1 MNILAIILAVCLVGC
16 TVPLDTPTLP
26 VEVEG
31 KVDVPVVESIDYKE
45 VGFNE
50 FDSSLISFID
60 EKKVNENYM
69 ISPLSFKYAL
79 GLAVLGANGETK
91 DELYKAVGFTDF
103 VEFNALN
110 DRMNKVEKNFNE
122 YNESLKEYKWLSD
135 EEKEDMKIT
144 FSIANSVWDVVGE
157 MKDSY
162 VSEVNEKLGA
172 EGFKTSPDKVVN
184 EVNSWVDKKTNSL
197 IPILLEDAPVDLG
210 AVLVNTVYLKSS
222 WFEEFNESISPL
234 NFTTYNNE
242 KVEKEA
248 INKTGNFK
256 YYKDNDTE
264 LVILNLNGSVNIAYV
279 LGSNENILSKLNN
292 AKVDKEIYV
301 EVPKM
306 DIDTALDKK
315 ELVDY
320 LIDRGVEHAFLPTA
334 DFSNIA
340 DSLYI
345 GDIIQ
350 KTKIKTD
357 EKGVEAAA
365 ATAIMM
371 MKNTAFIEKEEPIKF
386 VCDRPFSFY
395 IFTETDGVNDLMF
408 YGKYVK

>member
-1 MNILAIILAVCLVGC
+1 M
-16 TVPLDTPTLP
+16 
-26 VEVEG
+26 
-31 KVDVPVVESIDYKE
+31 
-45 VGFNE
+45 
-50 FDSSLISFID
+50 
-60 EKKVNENYM
+60 
-69 ISPLSFKYAL
+69 
-79 GLAVLGANGETK
+79 
-91 DELYKAVGFTDF
+91 
-103 VEFNALN
+103 
-110 DRMNKVEKNFNE
+110 
-122 YNESLKEYKWLSD
+122 
-135 EEKEDMKIT
+135 
-144 FSIANSVWDVVGE
+144 
-157 MKDSY
+157 
-162 VSEVNEKLGA
+162 
-172 EGFKTSPDKVVN
+172 
-184 EVNSWVDKKTNSL
+184 
-197 IPILLEDAPVDLG
+197 
-210 AVLVNTVYLKSS
+210 
-222 WFEEFNESISPL
+222 
-234 NFTTYNNE
+234 
-242 KVEKEA
+242 
-248 INKTGNFK
+248 
-256 YYKDNDTE
+256 
-264 LVILNLNGSVNIAYV
+264 NLNGSVNIAYV

-395 IFTETDGVNDLMF
+395 IYTETDGVNDLMF

>member
-1 MNILAIILAVCLVGC
+1 MSILAIILAVCLVGC
-16 TVPLDTPTLP
+16 TVPIDTPTLP

-157 MKDSY
+157 MKDS
-162 VSEVNEKLGA
+162 
-172 EGFKTSPDKVVN
+172 
-184 EVNSWVDKKTNSL
+184 
-197 IPILLEDAPVDLG
+197 I
-210 AVLVNTVYLKSS
+210 
-222 WFEEFNESISPL
+222 
-234 NFTTYNNE
+234 
-242 KVEKEA
+242 
-248 INKTGNFK
+248 
-256 YYKDNDTE
+256 
-264 LVILNLNGSVNIAYV
+264 
-279 LGSNENILSKLNN
+279 
-292 AKVDKEIYV
+292 
-301 EVPKM
+301 
-306 DIDTALDKK
+306 
-315 ELVDY
+315 
-320 LIDRGVEHAFLPTA
+320 
-334 DFSNIA
+334 
-340 DSLYI
+340 
-345 GDIIQ
+345 
-350 KTKIKTD
+350 
-357 EKGVEAAA
+357 
-365 ATAIMM
+365 
-371 MKNTAFIEKEEPIKF
+371 
-386 VCDRPFSFY
+386 
-395 IFTETDGVNDLMF
+395 
-408 YGKYVK
+408 